1 MRARY
6 DTRNTIL
13 KSTNITFTNKIIAKE
28 YVLVSIVSIM
38 IQSFSVIYR
47 YMEWQQ
53 NMVKLTIANMSSY
66 LHIFWYFII
75 ETQFYKGYILAHN
88 YSYLVRTILPE
99 VGMFNN
105 KMKQGECLIGE
116 RIQPAKSRW
125 IMFR

>member
-53 NMVKLTIANMSSY
+53 NMV
-66 LHIFWYFII
+66 
-75 ETQFYKGYILAHN
+75 
-88 YSYLVRTILPE
+88 
-99 VGMFNN
+99 
-105 KMKQGECLIGE
+105 
-116 RIQPAKSRW
+116 
-125 IMFR
+125 